1 MYMITKDYFKA
12 GTRYESPVSEVFTV
26 HTEGVLCAS
35 TQMFEV
41 FKYNDTDGL
50 SGNDTM
56 FNW

>member
-1 MYMITKDYFKA
+1 MITKDYFKA

>member
-35 TQMFEV
+35 TQMFEEE
-41 FKYNDTDGL
+41 TDVASLFG
-50 SGNDTM
+50 
-56 FNW
+56 W

>member
-12 GTRYESPVSEVFTV
+12 GTRYESPVADVFELRP
-26 HTEGVLCAS
+26 EGVLCAS
-35 TQMFEV
+35 TQMFEM
-41 FKYNDTDGL
+41 FNYNDTDDL